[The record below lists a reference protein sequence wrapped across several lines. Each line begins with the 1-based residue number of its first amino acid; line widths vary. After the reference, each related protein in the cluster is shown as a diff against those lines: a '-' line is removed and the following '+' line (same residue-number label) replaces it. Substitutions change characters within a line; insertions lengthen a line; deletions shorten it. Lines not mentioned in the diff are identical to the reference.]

1 VTDPRVQAEW
11 LNIRAEACHNREVLV
26 ASHPDKIGEGFAQE
40 LKLEVASWLDMLKPG
55 IRRRTMIG
63 VVMMFFQQFV
73 GINAV
78 RRRVAMTKLQYWG
91 RMSADRTFFSSSTTR
106 QPCSSSSDSGTT
118 CSSLSPES

>member
-26 ASHPDKIGEGFAQE
+26 ASHPDKLGEGFAQQ

-78 RRRVAMTKLQYWG
+78 RRGDTDTLYSYSNGSQQGWMGWLLTEPLLAHLLLAHAV
-91 RMSADRTFFSSSTTR
+91 
-106 QPCSSSSDSGTT
+106 
-118 CSSLSPES
+118 

>member
-1 VTDPRVQAEW
+1 
-11 LNIRAEACHNREVLV
+11 
-26 ASHPDKIGEGFAQE
+26 
-40 LKLEVASWLDMLKPG
+40 VASWLDMLKPG

-78 RRRVAMTKLQYWG
+78 RRDVTTSNLLHCDRPRLGW
-91 RMSADRTFFSSSTTR
+91 RSADKTSCSSSTTR
-106 QPCSSSSDSGTT
+106 QPCLSSSDSGTT